1 MEKEHYFDW
10 AATSPADEDIL
21 KESLN
26 ETLECWGNP
35 SSTHEVG
42 KKARQIFESAR
53 ARAAAALVVKAENIY
68 FTSGGTESD
77 QIPLLAVLAKPNK
90 GTVLVSSIEHP
101 AIREQAEA
109 PYGSV
114 TTTTNSTE

>member
-21 KESLN
+21 KASLE

-35 SSTHEVG
+35 SSSHTVG
-42 KKARQIFESAR
+42 KKARELFEGAR
-53 ARAAAALVVKAENIY
+53 ARAAAALGVKPETIY

-77 QIPLLAVLAKPNK
+77 QIPLLSVLAKPMK
-90 GTVLVSSIEHP
+90 GTFPCSLCLQSL
-101 AIREQAEA
+101 
-109 PYGSV
+109 
-114 TTTTNSTE
+114 